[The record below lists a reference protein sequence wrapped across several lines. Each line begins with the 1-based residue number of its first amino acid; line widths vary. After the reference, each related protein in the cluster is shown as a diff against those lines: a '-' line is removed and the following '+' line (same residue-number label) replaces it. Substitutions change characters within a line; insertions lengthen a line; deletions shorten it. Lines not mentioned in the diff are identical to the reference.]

1 MRFRDAQSVSLVS
14 IHHLD
19 YSTYL
24 ALVYLTSHSELQ
36 SALLSWLPYVCNSHD
51 SDDCLDLET
60 CSLSEMSDRGFAVLL
75 NHGPPPCPPSVHS
88 GLAPLSASSP
98 SQRLV
103 CHFSRAWL
111 QHVDAAAARG
121 PGCFGTGRGGTTLAR
136 FAIRFQDAL

>member
-60 CSLSEMSDRGFAVLL
+60 CSLLVVARPVVGLPHVSLRNGSD
-75 NHGPPPCPPSVHS
+75 
-88 GLAPLSASSP
+88 
-98 SQRLV
+98 
-103 CHFSRAWL
+103 
-111 QHVDAAAARG
+111 
-121 PGCFGTGRGGTTLAR
+121 
-136 FAIRFQDAL
+136 